1 MAQGA
6 WCYRACPYGRP
17 GNAVY
22 CGSED
27 ANGNCP
33 SSCDCPPKDV
43 LRAQGGD
50 FGGSLPKPPTS
61 GKFSKASGK
70 FMRRQKGGTGQ
81 PVQWKKQSGKFMRR
95 QKGGTGQPV
104 QWKRAS
110 GEIFGLSTQQAL
122 IAVGVGVAAY
132 FIIKKLK

>member
-33 SSCDCPPKDV
+33 SSCDCPPEDV

-61 GKFSKASGK
+61 GKFSKA
-70 FMRRQKGGTGQ
+70 
-81 PVQWKKQSGKFMRR
+81 SGKFMRR